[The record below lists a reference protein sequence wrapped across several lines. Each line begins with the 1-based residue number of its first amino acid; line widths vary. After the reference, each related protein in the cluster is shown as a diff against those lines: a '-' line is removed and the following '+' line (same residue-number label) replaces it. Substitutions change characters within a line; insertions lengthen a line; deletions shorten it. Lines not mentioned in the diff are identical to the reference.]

1 MKYFD
6 YNYIATMIGDF
17 SRIPVHIYKNNELIF
32 YYSTT
37 YFIKDPISIYQSDI
51 LKISDHIGY
60 FLTENFSCYGVVN
73 SNEYK
78 FVIGPTKQVSSSAS
92 NLLELAIQLN
102 IPKEEIDEFII
113 AMQEINHI
121 PFENLMQIMCF
132 LNYIL
137 NNEKYSLEDIFIDDS
152 LQKHFAQKTSH
163 HETDHSLPDKLS
175 EQDIIFHSTYDLE
188 ENLMNMIRKGDYIS
202 LSNLLEN
209 SPIFKIDV
217 MESNHLRFLKNTFIA
232 IATLASHAAIQGGMT
247 PDDAY
252 TLIDNYIL
260 MCELLNDCNR
270 IDNLGRLMIIDFAKR
285 VNQLY
290 KGTQATR
297 LILDVSNYINRHM
310 SEQITV
316 EAMSK
321 ELFMSRS
328 YLSKRFKA
336 ESNVTLTDFI
346 LTKKTAEAKHLL
358 RYTKQSL
365 TAISLHLG
373 FSSPGHFSRVFRKY
387 ASVSPKEY
395 RKKYTKEYVQ
405 HKGGNTVN

>member
-1 MKYFD
+1 
-6 YNYIATMIGDF
+6 MIGDF
-17 SRIPVHIYKNNELIF
+17 SKVPVHIYKNNELIF

-92 NLLELAIQLN
+92 NLLELAIQLD
-102 IPKEEIDEFII
+102 IPNEEIDEFII
-113 AMQEINHI
+113 AMQENNHI
-121 PFENLMQIMCF
+121 PFENLMQLMLF

-152 LQKHFAQKTSH
+152 SQKHFAPKKSH
-163 HETDHSLPDKLS
+163 HGTDHSLPDKLS
-175 EQDIIFHSTYDLE
+175 DQDIIFHSTYDLE

-202 LSNLLEN
+202 LSNLLES
-209 SPIFKIDV
+209 SPLFKIDV

-290 KGTQATR
+290 KGTQASR

-321 ELFMSRS
+321 EFFMSRS

-346 LTKKTAEAKHLL
+346 LTKKTDEAKHLL

-405 HKGGNTVN
+405 HKGDNTVN

>member
-1 MKYFD
+1 MMMPSLFTENLFDDFFNDFDEDFFGKKNPLYGKHARNMMKTD
-6 YNYIATMIGDF
+6 VRETD
-17 SRIPVHIYKNNELIF
+17 
-32 YYSTT
+32 TT
-37 YFIKDPISIYQSDI
+37 YEVDVDLPGFKKEDINVNYENGYLTISTSKGLDKDEKDKEGHYIRQERYVGNMTRSFYLGD
-51 LKISDHIGY
+51 
-60 FLTENFSCYGVVN
+60 
-73 SNEYK
+73 
-78 FVIGPTKQVSSSAS
+78 
-92 NLLELAIQLN
+92 
-102 IPKEEIDEFII
+102 IPKEDIDEFII
-113 AMQEINHI
+113 AMQEIKHI

-137 NNEKYSLEDIFIDDS
+137 NNEKCSLEDIFIDDS
-152 LQKHFAQKTSH
+152 LQEHFAKKTSRH
-163 HETDHSLPDKLS
+163 GTDHSLSDKLS

-188 ENLMNMIRKGDYIS
+188 ENFMNMIRKGDYIS
-202 LSNLLEN
+202 ISNLLEN
-209 SPIFKIDV
+209 SPIFKKDV
-217 MESNHLRFLKNTFIA
+217 MESNHLRFFKNSFVA
-232 IATLASHAAIQGGMT
+232 IATLASRAAIQGGMN
-247 PDDAY
+247 PDDAF

-260 MCELLNDCNR
+260 MCELLDDCNR
-270 IDNLGRLMIIDFAKR
+270 INNLGRLMVMDFAKR

-290 KGTQATR
+290 KGTQASH

-310 SEQITV
+310 SEAITV

-321 ELFMSRS
+321 DFFMSRS

-346 LTKKTAEAKHLL
+346 LTKKTDEAKHLL

-395 RKKYTKEYVQ
+395 REKYT
-405 HKGGNTVN
+405 N

>member
-1 MKYFD
+1 MKFVD

-17 SRIPVHIYKNNELIF
+17 SRVPVHIYKNNELIF
-32 YYSTT
+32 YYSITH
-37 YFIKDPISIYQSDI
+37 FIKDPISIHQSDI

-60 FLTENFSCYGVVN
+60 LLTDNFSCYGIVN
-73 SNEYK
+73 
-78 FVIGPTKQVSSSAS
+78 
-92 NLLELAIQLN
+92 LELAIQLD
-102 IPKEEIDEFII
+102 IPKEDIDEFII
-113 AMQEINHI
+113 AMQEIKHI

-137 NNEKYSLEDIFIDDS
+137 NNEKCSLEDIFIDDS
-152 LQKHFAQKTSH
+152 LQEHFAKKTSRH
-163 HETDHSLPDKLS
+163 GTDHSLSDKLS

-188 ENLMNMIRKGDYIS
+188 ENFMNMIRKGDYIS
-202 LSNLLEN
+202 ISNLLEN
-209 SPIFKIDV
+209 SPIFKKDV
-217 MESNHLRFLKNTFIA
+217 MGSNHLRFFKNSFVA
-232 IATLASHAAIQGGMT
+232 IATLASRAAIQGGMN
-247 PDDAY
+247 PDDAF

-260 MCELLNDCNR
+260 MCELLDDCNR
-270 IDNLGRLMIIDFAKR
+270 INNLGRLMVMDFAKR

-290 KGTQATR
+290 KGTQASH

-310 SEQITV
+310 SEAITV

-321 ELFMSRS
+321 DFFMSRS

-346 LTKKTAEAKHLL
+346 LTKKTDEAKHLL

-395 RKKYTKEYVQ
+395 REKYT
-405 HKGGNTVN
+405 N

>member
-1 MKYFD
+1 MKFVD

-17 SRIPVHIYKNNELIF
+17 SRVPVHIYKNNELIF
-32 YYSTT
+32 YYSITH
-37 YFIKDPISIYQSDI
+37 FIKDPISIHQSDI

-60 FLTENFSCYGVVN
+60 LLTDNFSCYGIVN
-73 SNEYK
+73 SDEYK
-78 FVIGPTKQVSSSAS
+78 FVIGPTKQVSSTAS
-92 NLLELAIQLN
+92 NLLELAIQLD
-102 IPKEEIDEFII
+102 IPKEHIDEFII
-113 AMQEINHI
+113 AMQEIKHI
-121 PFENLMQIMCF
+121 PFENHMQIMCF

-137 NNEKYSLEDIFIDDS
+137 NNEKCSLEDIFIDDS
-152 LQKHFAQKTSH
+152 LQKHFAKKTSRH
-163 HETDHSLPDKLS
+163 GTGHSLSDKLS

-188 ENLMNMIRKGDYIS
+188 ENFMNMIRKGDYIS
-202 LSNLLEN
+202 ISNLLEN
-209 SPIFKIDV
+209 SQIFKKDV
-217 MESNHLRFLKNTFIA
+217 MESNHLRFFKNSFVA
-232 IATLASHAAIQGGMT
+232 VATLASRAAIQGGMN
-247 PDDAY
+247 PDDAF

-260 MCELLNDCNR
+260 MCELLDDCNR
-270 IDNLGRLMIIDFAKR
+270 INNLGRLMVIDFAKR

-290 KGTQATR
+290 KGTQASH

-310 SEQITV
+310 SEAITV

-321 ELFMSRS
+321 DFFMSRS

-336 ESNVTLTDFI
+336 ESTVTLTDFI
-346 LTKKTAEAKHLL
+346 LTKKIDEAKHLL

-395 RKKYTKEYVQ
+395 REKYT
-405 HKGGNTVN
+405 N

>member
-1 MKYFD
+1 MKFAD

-17 SRIPVHIYKNNELIF
+17 SGVPVHIYKNNELIF
-32 YYSTT
+32 YYSITH
-37 YFIKDPISIYQSDI
+37 FIKDPISIHQSDI

-60 FLTENFSCYGVVN
+60 LLTDNLSCYGIVN

-78 FVIGPTKQVSSSAS
+78 FVIGPTKQVSSTAS
-92 NLLELAIQLN
+92 NLLELAIQLD
-102 IPKEEIDEFII
+102 IPKEDIDEFII
-113 AMQEINHI
+113 AMQEIKHI

-137 NNEKYSLEDIFIDDS
+137 NNEKCSLEDIFIDDS
-152 LQKHFAQKTSH
+152 LQEHFAKKTSRH
-163 HETDHSLPDKLS
+163 GTDHSLSDKLS

-188 ENLMNMIRKGDYIS
+188 ENFMNMIRKGDYIS
-202 LSNLLEN
+202 ISNLLEN
-209 SPIFKIDV
+209 SPIFKKDV
-217 MESNHLRFLKNTFIA
+217 MESNHLRFFKNSFVA
-232 IATLASHAAIQGGMT
+232 IATLASRAAIQGGMN
-247 PDDAY
+247 PDDAF

-260 MCELLNDCNR
+260 MCELLDDCNR
-270 IDNLGRLMIIDFAKR
+270 INNLGRLMVIDFAKR

-290 KGTQATR
+290 KGTQASH

-310 SEQITV
+310 SEAITV

-321 ELFMSRS
+321 EFFMSRS

-346 LTKKTAEAKHLL
+346 PTKKIDEAKHLL

-387 ASVSPKEY
+387 ASISPKEY
-395 RKKYTKEYVQ
+395 REK
-405 HKGGNTVN
+405 NTN

>member
-1 MKYFD
+1 MKFVD

-17 SRIPVHIYKNNELIF
+17 SRVPVHIYKNNELIF
-32 YYSTT
+32 YYSITH
-37 YFIKDPISIYQSDI
+37 FIKDPISIHQSDI

-60 FLTENFSCYGVVN
+60 LLTDNFSCYGIVN
-73 SNEYK
+73 SSEYK
-78 FVIGPTKQVSSSAS
+78 FVIGPTKQVSSTAS
-92 NLLELAIQLN
+92 NLLELAIQLD
-102 IPKEEIDEFII
+102 IPKEDIDEFII
-113 AMQEINHI
+113 AMQEIKHI

-137 NNEKYSLEDIFIDDS
+137 NNEKCSLEDIFIDDS
-152 LQKHFAQKTSH
+152 LQEHFAKKTSRH
-163 HETDHSLPDKLS
+163 GTDHSLSDKLS

-188 ENLMNMIRKGDYIS
+188 ENFMNMIRKGDYIS
-202 LSNLLEN
+202 ISNLLEN
-209 SPIFKIDV
+209 SPIFKKDV
-217 MESNHLRFLKNTFIA
+217 MESNHLRFFKNSFVA
-232 IATLASHAAIQGGMT
+232 IATLASRAAIQGGMN
-247 PDDAY
+247 PDDAF

-260 MCELLNDCNR
+260 MCELLDDCNR
-270 IDNLGRLMIIDFAKR
+270 INNLGRLMVMDFAKR

-290 KGTQATR
+290 KGTQASH

-310 SEQITV
+310 SEAITV

-321 ELFMSRS
+321 DFFMSRS

-346 LTKKTAEAKHLL
+346 LTKKTDEAKHLL

-395 RKKYTKEYVQ
+395 REKYT
-405 HKGGNTVN
+405 N

>member
-1 MKYFD
+1 MKFVD

-17 SRIPVHIYKNNELIF
+17 SRVPVHIYKNNELIF
-32 YYSTT
+32 YYSITH
-37 YFIKDPISIYQSDI
+37 FIKDPISIHQSDI

-60 FLTENFSCYGVVN
+60 LLTDNFSCYGIVN

-78 FVIGPTKQVSSSAS
+78 FVIGPTKQVSSTAS
-92 NLLELAIQLN
+92 NLLELAIQLD
-102 IPKEEIDEFII
+102 IPKEDIDEFII
-113 AMQEINHI
+113 AMQEIKHI

-137 NNEKYSLEDIFIDDS
+137 NNEKCSLEDIFIDDS
-152 LQKHFAQKTSH
+152 LQEHFAKKTSRH
-163 HETDHSLPDKLS
+163 GTDHSLSDKLS

-188 ENLMNMIRKGDYIS
+188 ENFMNMIRKGDYIS
-202 LSNLLEN
+202 ISNLLEN
-209 SPIFKIDV
+209 SPIFKKDV
-217 MESNHLRFLKNTFIA
+217 MESNHLRFFKNSFVA
-232 IATLASHAAIQGGMT
+232 IATLASRAAIQGGMN
-247 PDDAY
+247 PDDAF

-260 MCELLNDCNR
+260 MCELLDDCNR
-270 IDNLGRLMIIDFAKR
+270 INNLGRLMVMDFAKR

-290 KGTQATR
+290 KGTQASH
-297 LILDVSNYINRHM
+297 LILDVSIYINRHM
-310 SEQITV
+310 SEAITV

-321 ELFMSRS
+321 DFFMSRS

-346 LTKKTAEAKHLL
+346 LTKKTDEAKHLL

-395 RKKYTKEYVQ
+395 REKYT
-405 HKGGNTVN
+405 N